1 MCVCVYYLCVMYLRT
16 CSYLG
21 LYTQPK
27 TTRVFGAF
35 KTLIAPKTKKKVRSL
50 YFEVRSSGVR
60 EKRKKESHP
69 SSKHKLNKK
78 KFISSCRC
86 NKSQRQRTIKKYISD
101 VCFCFKATHT
111 GYTHAHQV
119 HGRDTSKE
127 HRTNVC
133 VLPTARSCRRYVGVR
148 KADPTVQMLC

>member
-50 YFEVRSSGVR
+50 YFIFCKPTHTETQCYTRYVREGSAEVRSSGVR

-101 VCFCFKATHT
+101 VC
-111 GYTHAHQV
+111 
-119 HGRDTSKE
+119 
-127 HRTNVC
+127 
-133 VLPTARSCRRYVGVR
+133 
-148 KADPTVQMLC
+148 